1 MNFNSRGSEEKE
13 KTSRSLNGRTIRFV
27 CNLQFVGTSQEN
39 LALYFFNHDN
49 KNKFLDLCLV

>member
-39 LALYFFNHDN
+39 LALYFF
-49 KNKFLDLCLV
+49 